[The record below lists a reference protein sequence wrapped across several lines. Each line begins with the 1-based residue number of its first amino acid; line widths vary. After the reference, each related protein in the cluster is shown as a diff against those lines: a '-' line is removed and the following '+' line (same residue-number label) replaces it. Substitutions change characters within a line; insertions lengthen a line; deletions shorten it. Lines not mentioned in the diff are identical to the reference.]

1 MYPIVRASQ
10 SWLLHD
16 VKLVRKVA
24 ELMPALD
31 GLTSMSSD
39 DRRAFARSVADHI
52 EHFLQDLQDEGAAQ
66 EGDEGGGTGAD
77 QVGAVQGETD
87 DVEDEVEMWQSKV
100 QLMVKVMDAI
110 VNLIEMYIACGCSA
124 PE

>member
-1 MYPIVRASQ
+1 MYPIACASQ

-39 DRRAFARSVADHI
+39 DRRSFARSVADHI
-52 EHFLQDLQDEGAAQ
+52 EHFLQDLQEQGAAQ
-66 EGDEGGGTGAD
+66 EGNKGGGTAD
-77 QVGAVQGETD
+77 VTD

-100 QLMVKVMDAI
+100 QLMVKVMDAKVI
-110 VNLIEMYIACGCSA
+110 LNDKYSVRVQCSRIGYQKG
-124 PE
+124 